1 MSRTARSLGTCVALI
16 AAVVIVYAPVRHHEF
31 LFYDDP
37 LLVTQRPEVLRGLTW
52 HNVGWAFTNGWGC
65 NWHPITW
72 LSHMLDVQ
80 LFGLDAG
87 GHHLVNV
94 VLHGASTLL
103 LFGLLQSMTG
113 RIAPCAFVAALF
125 AVHPLHVE
133 SVAWVAERK
142 DVLNG
147 FFWMLTLWA
156 YAGYA
161 RRPGAARYL
170 AVVVLFVLGMASKP
184 MVVTLPFVL
193 LLLDVW
199 PLGRA
204 ALGRRLVWEKLP
216 LFALA
221 IAVSVVTVL
230 LQRGCRA
237 VSNLEVLPLG
247 LRLQNAPLSYVA
259 YMTKAFW
266 PSGLAAFYPYPASLP
281 AWHVVG
287 AVGLLAGLTLIAWTL
302 RRHGYV
308 LTGWLWYLG
317 TLVPVIGLVQAG
329 EQARADRFTYV
340 PLIGLLLVVA
350 WGVPDLLARW
360 PRRRL
365 VLPLATALVI
375 AACMIV
381 ARAQVGYWQNEGTVW
396 ARALA
401 VTSGND
407 LAHNNTGMLLM
418 IEGRLDE
425 ASAHFSE
432 AIRFKPDNAVAHSNL
447 GLVLARGGRTNDAL
461 AHYEEALRIDPEQA
475 DAHFNLGLAL
485 AKLGRGDEALVHL
498 QAAVRSRPDRGQ
510 FRRVLGSTLAERGQ
524 LADAIAQYQAA
535 LRIDPEDER
544 SRRALE
550 ELRTLEAAAQ
560 AAGPS
565 GD

>member
-1 MSRTARSLGTCVALI
+1 
-16 AAVVIVYAPVRHHEF
+16 
-31 LFYDDP
+31 
-37 LLVTQRPEVLRGLTW
+37 
-52 HNVGWAFTNGWGC
+52 
-65 NWHPITW
+65 
-72 LSHMLDVQ
+72 
-80 LFGLDAG
+80 
-87 GHHLVNV
+87 
-94 VLHGASTLL
+94 
-103 LFGLLQSMTG
+103 
-113 RIAPCAFVAALF
+113 
-125 AVHPLHVE
+125 
-133 SVAWVAERK
+133 
-142 DVLNG
+142 
-147 FFWMLTLWA
+147 
-156 YAGYA
+156 
-161 RRPGAARYL
+161 
-170 AVVVLFVLGMASKP
+170 
-184 MVVTLPFVL
+184 
-193 LLLDVW
+193 
-199 PLGRA
+199 
-204 ALGRRLVWEKLP
+204 
-216 LFALA
+216 
-221 IAVSVVTVL
+221 
-230 LQRGCRA
+230 
-237 VSNLEVLPLG
+237 
-247 LRLQNAPLSYVA
+247 
-259 YMTKAFW
+259 
-266 PSGLAAFYPYPASLP
+266 
-281 AWHVVG
+281 
-287 AVGLLAGLTLIAWTL
+287 
-302 RRHGYV
+302 V

-360 PRRRL
+360 RRRRL